1 MKGKEI
7 DTPAQPG
14 PRLPQLP
21 AGLGLSPDM
30 FTSMMPS
37 GFKPEDAMSSAGMM
51 SLATHALQQTSREM
65 AGKEV
70 GAEEAQAMVGRAVK
84 AGPFIGWVR
93 NAINIVGA
101 FLKPENAS
109 IFGEKYAP
117 VLNDFSQV
125 KTFMENIMMN
135 NDDVGA
141 KRMYKHMM
149 YLAMSIPEEFPPIAT
164 LGAGLK
170 LMVIEALTLA
180 HVPEMVVPYTCIKVT
195 AGLSTNTSLY
205 HAWYSSLNSTNKDAL
220 RMALLKIFTPIIDVC
235 ARSHR
240 QYLVTVASLPKGS
253 KAPVAPD
260 FDQISDALGAIMGA
274 MM

>member
-30 FTSMMPS
+30 FMSMMPA
-37 GFKPEDAMSSAGMM
+37 GFKPEDAMSSTGMM
-51 SLATHALQQTSREM
+51 SLATHALQQTSREV

-70 GAEEAQAMVGRAVK
+70 DASEAQARVGQAVK

-93 NAINIVGA
+93 NAINVVTV
-101 FLKPENAS
+101 FLKPENAAL
-109 IFGEKYAP
+109 FGKEFAP
-117 VLNDFSQV
+117 VWDDFAQV
-125 KTFMENIMMN
+125 KTFMETIMTN
-135 NDDVGA
+135 NNQMGA

-149 YLAMSIPEEFPPIAT
+149 YLAMSIPSEIPPVAT
-164 LGAGLK
+164 PGGDLK

-180 HVPEMVVPYTCIKVT
+180 HFPEMMVPYACIKIT

-205 HAWYSSLNSTNKDAL
+205 HKWYNSLNSANKDML
-220 RMALLKIFTPIIDVC
+220 RFSLLKIFTPIIDVC

-240 QYLVTVASLPKGS
+240 QYLAAVASLPAGAK
-253 KAPVAPD
+253 PPIAPD